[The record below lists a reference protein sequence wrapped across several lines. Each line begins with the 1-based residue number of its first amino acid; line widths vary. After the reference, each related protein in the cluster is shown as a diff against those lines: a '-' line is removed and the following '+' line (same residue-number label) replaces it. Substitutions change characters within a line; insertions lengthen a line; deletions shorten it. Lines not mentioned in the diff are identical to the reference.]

1 MNTQSIV
8 NTEMAPSEVVKMQMK
23 DTLDEIQPA
32 KPKTQKMSHVPSIE
46 QLSPGSPF
54 HVRQSPVHL
63 YTPSTDKNMEP
74 TVVNTSLIPFER
86 DPEIYHKQLREK
98 DNQIQML
105 QQYVEAM
112 KKEFVHFRQGTKE
125 NLDP

>member
-1 MNTQSIV
+1 
-8 NTEMAPSEVVKMQMK
+8 
-23 DTLDEIQPA
+23 
-32 KPKTQKMSHVPSIE
+32 MSHVPSIE

-125 NLDP
+125 NLDPQVKAFEAGPERLDLHSQIYDLQI